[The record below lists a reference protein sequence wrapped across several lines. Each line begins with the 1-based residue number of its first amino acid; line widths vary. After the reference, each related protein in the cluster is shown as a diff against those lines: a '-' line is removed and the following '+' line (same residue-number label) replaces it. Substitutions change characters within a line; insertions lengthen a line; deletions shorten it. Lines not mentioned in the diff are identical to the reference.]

1 MTVTP
6 RESFE
11 KVERNIAQWSDLALT
26 SVLVLAGVALIILAF
41 WPGHRLL
48 KAFVTAYVYL
58 P

>member
-1 MTVTP
+1 MTVMP
-6 RESFE
+6 RATFE
-11 KVERNIAQWSDLALT
+11 KVEHNVAQWSDLALT
-26 SVLVLAGVALIILAF
+26 TVLALAGMALIVLAF